1 MVICFFYLEAAHS
14 FSYDGAQLRV
24 FTADG
29 QSVCQ
34 HDFSKISSDSNSSE
48 SPPSILCVSQFN
60 KANLLVGLEDSNSK
74 GILHLFNVTLSK
86 ILRSFDIPFGVSV
99 DLISLYTVIFS
110 VCFEW
115 CISSGC
121 ECYTCG
127 VYVTAYLYVCRN
139 MPPGILRTENLS
151 NT

>member
-1 MVICFFYLEAAHS
+1 MFFYLEAAHS

-34 HDFSKISSDSNSSE
+34 HDFSKISADSNSSE

-99 DLISLYTVIFS
+99 DLISLYTVTLLYS
-110 VCFEW
+110 VYAL
-115 CISSGC
+115 SG
-121 ECYTCG
+121 
-127 VYVTAYLYVCRN
+127 VSVQVVN
-139 MPPGILRTENLS
+139 VILVVFM
-151 NT
+151 